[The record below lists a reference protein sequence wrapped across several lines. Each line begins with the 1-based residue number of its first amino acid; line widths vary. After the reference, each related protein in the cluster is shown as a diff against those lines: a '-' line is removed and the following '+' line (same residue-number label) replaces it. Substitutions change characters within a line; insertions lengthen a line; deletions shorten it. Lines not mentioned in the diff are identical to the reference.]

1 MMSFLYSHQQNK
13 TVEYVNNGSTDFRQ
27 WEVEINLGR
36 SCKAYHN
43 LEVKYVGLRRGGSLV
58 ELDARVRSDCH
69 FLLT

>member
-1 MMSFLYSHQQNK
+1 M
-13 TVEYVNNGSTDFRQ
+13 NNGSTDFRQ

-58 ELDARVRSDCH
+58 GLDARVRSDCH
-69 FLLT
+69 SLLT